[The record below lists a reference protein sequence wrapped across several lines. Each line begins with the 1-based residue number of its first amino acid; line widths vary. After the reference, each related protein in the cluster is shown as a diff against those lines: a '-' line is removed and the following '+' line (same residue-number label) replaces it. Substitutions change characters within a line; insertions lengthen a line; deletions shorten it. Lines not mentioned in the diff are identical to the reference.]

1 MNLPIFPLPIFLL
14 PQGRTRLRVFQ
25 PKYIR
30 LIKIAAQNQGFIIVF
45 KNEKDELSDI
55 HWGSWVN
62 IVNFDQG
69 KDNTLHID
77 IECRAIVNLSKLSQ
91 ESDGLFFAEAVESN
105 HWPTI
110 DVDNN
115 LQGLSTSL
123 KDLFSHHQLLNELY
137 QDKAFD
143 QANWVVARWLELI
156 PLEAN
161 IKRSFVEKDSYT
173 SAKDFVQSILSVETQ
188 N

>member
-14 PQGRTRLRVFQ
+14 PKGRTRLRVFES
-25 PKYIR
+25 KYIR
-30 LIKIAAQNQGFIIVF
+30 LVKIAAQNQGFIIAF

-55 HWGSWVN
+55 HWGSRVN

-77 IECRAIVNLSKLSQ
+77 IECIAIVNLSELSQ
-91 ESDGLFFAEAVESN
+91 EDDGLFFANAAESK

-110 DVDNN
+110 DIDKN
-115 LQGLSTSL
+115 LQGLSKSL
-123 KDLFSHHQLLNELY
+123 KDLFSEHDLLNELY
-137 QDKAFD
+137 HEKSFE
-143 QANWVVARWLELI
+143 QANWVIARWLELI
-156 PLEAN
+156 PLEAK
-161 IKRSFVEKDSYT
+161 IKRTFVEQDSYT
-173 SAKDFVQSILSVETQ
+173 SAKNFVQSILSVNTQ